1 MNSLEQK
8 EMPTFNI
15 RSLNKK
21 DLPQIMAVERSAW
34 EPEWQ
39 ATEDKFAARIKTF
52 PEGVIGIFSQEQ
64 LAGMTTSMIFDFDI
78 KKLPDYHKNWQEI
91 TGDGYITTH
100 NFKGNALYVVSVA
113 VHEDFQGQGLGTK
126 LVMAQKE
133 LARRKKLDFVV
144 LGARIPGFREYLTKK
159 YPDKLSVG
167 NELEKEART
176 YLFSKRDDGKPVDPE
191 IRFYHSYSG
200 FRIGK
205 LIADFGPDEASCNFG
220 VLVLWKNLK

>member
-1 MNSLEQK
+1 MSGLEQK
-8 EMPTFNI
+8 EMYTFNI
-15 RSLNKK
+15 RGLSRE

-52 PEGVIGIFSQEQ
+52 PEGVIGIFFQKQ
-64 LAGMTTSMIFDFDI
+64 LAGMTGSMIFDFNI
-78 KKLPDYHKNWQEI
+78 KELPGFHKNWQEI

-100 NFKGNALYVVSVA
+100 NPEGNALYIVSVA
-113 VHEDFQGQGLGTK
+113 VHERFQGQGLGKK

-133 LARRKKLDFVV
+133 LARRKNLDLVV
-144 LGARIPGFREYLTKK
+144 LGARIPGFRGYLTKK
-159 YPDKLSVG
+159 YPGQLPTG
-167 NELEKEART
+167 NDLEKEAKV
-176 YLFSKRDDGKPVDPE
+176 YLFSKRDDGKPADLE
-191 IRFYHSYSG
+191 IRFYHSYCD

-220 VLVLWKNLK
+220 VLMVWSP